1 RVMRHLRLRKQSLT
15 QHHLCLQTRSNNMV
29 HKGNALNAR
38 KGWAVA
44 SLFHKAKVAAFS
56 VRSRISRQKNFKFAL
71 ANGGLLAALIIATH
85 PSFAGST
92 DLLSSQ
98 DATVS
103 GTFGHGSSLEKYFYY
118 GEIIMAAFTYIKV
131 RSPLVFVG
139 LIMLLVFTRLGFSLA
154 G

>member
-1 RVMRHLRLRKQSLT
+1 MVGCLPHLLLLRIP
-15 QHHLCLQTRSNNMV
+15 RS
-29 HKGNALNAR
+29 
-38 KGWAVA
+38 
-44 SLFHKAKVAAFS
+44 
-56 VRSRISRQKNFKFAL
+56 
-71 ANGGLLAALIIATH
+71 
-85 PSFAGST
+85 PCT

-139 LIMLLVFTRLGFSLA
+139 LIMLFVFTRLGFSLA